1 MTNSRD
7 LVYLAADIAA
17 AKMKQRMLSVFIAS
31 LLAGLFI
38 GLGYL
43 GYLHVARE
51 TNKYFA
57 SLVFGTGLVL
67 IVIGGGELFTGNCL
81 MTLGVFFRRFSY
93 WRMTLYLLMV
103 WIGNFIGATSL
114 VVLLELGGADP
125 SLGTMA
131 VLVSEAKIGLSFSE
145 AFFLGVLCNILV
157 AMGVYMTYASGSV
170 PGKILAAVLPVSLFV
185 ICGFEHCVANMFI
198 LPYGFIKSSDISF
211 LSLLNNLIPV
221 TLGNF
226 VGGGIIIPGAYYLI
240 YKR

>member
-1 MTNSRD
+1 
-7 LVYLAADIAA
+7 
-17 AKMKQRMLSVFIAS
+17 
-31 LLAGLFI
+31 
-38 GLGYL
+38 
-43 GYLHVARE
+43 
-51 TNKYFA
+51 
-57 SLVFGTGLVL
+57 
-67 IVIGGGELFTGNCL
+67 
-81 MTLGVFFRRFSY
+81 
-93 WRMTLYLLMV
+93 MTLYLLMV

-125 SLGTMA
+125 SLGAMA

-157 AMGVYMTYASGSV
+157 AMGVYMAYASGSV

>member
-114 VVLLELGGADP
+114 VVLLELGARIRPLGRWPCWFRRQKSDSVFPKP
-125 SLGTMA
+125 SSLA
-131 VLVSEAKIGLSFSE
+131 FS
-145 AFFLGVLCNILV
+145 ATFWWRWVF
-157 AMGVYMTYASGSV
+157 T
-170 PGKILAAVLPVSLFV
+170 
-185 ICGFEHCVANMFI
+185 
-198 LPYGFIKSSDISF
+198 
-211 LSLLNNLIPV
+211 
-221 TLGNF
+221 
-226 VGGGIIIPGAYYLI
+226 
-240 YKR
+240 